1 MPRHTKGIMYL
12 FHSKLIYLFIC
23 LHVCFF
29 HVKMLMTVEPVRS
42 YVMLTR
48 FVKTSLIPIFA
59 SARLDSQEMER
70 YALVVVK

>member
-1 MPRHTKGIMYL
+1 
-12 FHSKLIYLFIC
+12 
-23 LHVCFF
+23 
-29 HVKMLMTVEPVRS
+29 MTVEPVRS

-48 FVKTSLIPIFA
+48 FVETSLIPIFA